1 MSRSYEYVAR
11 NTAGEEVAGMMQADS
26 EAAVARTLNERQLF
40 PVRVSEQADAGPSAR
55 RLGGKVALRHVGA
68 FYGQLS
74 DLLQAGVP
82 MMRALDTLV
91 RSSVNPAFTPVIQK
105 VRDDVSAG
113 KTLADA
119 IAEHPQAFTSLHSA
133 MIRAGEAAGF
143 LEDVLANLAQFIER
157 VDDLRSRVRGAMI
170 YPMMLTIFGLA
181 AMVFILIVL
190 VPQFKPVFKNMP
202 LPLPTLALF
211 GLSDVLVQYWHV
223 AGAVALLGTLGLQF
237 AFSSSWGKQ
246 KWERWRL
253 KLPLL
258 GRVTTMVSITR
269 FCRILGTLLAN
280 GVPII
285 QALNISKDAT
295 GCAVLADHIGKATEN
310 VRAGEPLAHPLK
322 ESGLF
327 PAEIIEMIAVA
338 EESNQLDK
346 VLVQIA
352 DTVERR
358 TNRQVD
364 VAVRLV
370 EPLILALIA
379 GAIGFMAVGLYYPIF
394 NMAKTLR

>member
-1 MSRSYEYVAR
+1 MSRSFQYVAR
-11 NTAGEEVAGMMQADS
+11 NSAGEEVSGLMQADS
-26 EAAVARTLNERQLF
+26 EASVARTLDERQLF
-40 PVRVSEQADAGPSAR
+40 PVRVTEQGEAKAQQKT
-55 RLGGKVALRHVGA
+55 GGKIALRHVGA
-68 FYGQLS
+68 VYGQLS

-82 MMRALDTLV
+82 LLRALETLG
-91 RSSVNPAFTPVIQK
+91 RASFNKNLAGVIQK
-105 VRDDVSAG
+105 VRDDVAAG
-113 KTLADA
+113 RTLSDA
-119 IAEHPQAFTSLHSA
+119 MNEHPQAFTTLHTA
-133 MIRAGEAAGF
+133 MIRAGEQAGF
-143 LEDVLANLAQFIER
+143 LEDVLANLAGFIER
-157 VDDLRSRVRGAMI
+157 VDDLRSRVRGALI

-181 AMVFILIVL
+181 AMLFILIFL
-190 VPQFKPVFKNMP
+190 VPQFKPVFRNMP
-202 LPLPTLALF
+202 LPLPTVALF
-211 GLSDVLVQYWHV
+211 AFSDLLVAQWHV
-223 AGAVALLGTLGLQF
+223 LGTLLVLGGVGTWLGV
-237 AFSSSWGKQ
+237 SSPMGK
-246 KWERWRL
+246 KAWERWRMRM
-253 KLPLL
+253 PIL

-295 GCAVLADHIGKATEN
+295 GCPSLEEAIAKATEN
-310 VRAGEPLAHPLK
+310 VRAGEKLADPLK
-322 ESGLF
+322 ASGLF

-338 EESNQLDK
+338 EESNQLEK

-370 EPLILALIA
+370 EPIILVLIA